1 LERPVLFAVLARSP
15 DEEDA
20 DDDQRH
26 GEDEDDDDD
35 LGRELHATKG
45 SERGYPSPSSRG
57 SRRGTGATRQD
68 LSIEPGERR
77 AFWLECTE
85 RVEGRS
91 LVKGQQK
98 PKQLAKK
105 AAQKTLK
112 EKRQEKK
119 AKKKAGSGFD
129 H

>member
-1 LERPVLFAVLARSP
+1 MPEVSSF
-15 DEEDA
+15 DA
-20 DDDQRH
+20 H
-26 GEDEDDDDD
+26 
-35 LGRELHATKG
+35 LGRPQRAATGGKAAA
-45 SERGYPSPSSRG
+45 R
-57 SRRGTGATRQD
+57 
-68 LSIEPGERR
+68 
-77 AFWLECTE
+77 LEWTQQADE
-85 RVEGRS
+85 RS

-119 AKKKAGSGFD
+119 AKKKAGGAFD

>member
-1 LERPVLFAVLARSP
+1 MKHACECPAAALAEPRARGKAVTLSTRFPLDKNRCRTPGLSVKCDQTVPEVSSFDFPLRSAPRPSTGGKAAARLEWTQQA
-15 DEEDA
+15 DE
-20 DDDQRH
+20 
-26 GEDEDDDDD
+26 
-35 LGRELHATKG
+35 
-45 SERGYPSPSSRG
+45 
-57 SRRGTGATRQD
+57 
-68 LSIEPGERR
+68 
-77 AFWLECTE
+77 
-85 RVEGRS
+85 RS

-119 AKKKAGSGFD
+119 AKKKAGGAFD

>member
-1 LERPVLFAVLARSP
+1 VSSLESPLGSCPSRSTGGKAAARLEWAQQA
-15 DEEDA
+15 DE
-20 DDDQRH
+20 
-26 GEDEDDDDD
+26 
-35 LGRELHATKG
+35 
-45 SERGYPSPSSRG
+45 
-57 SRRGTGATRQD
+57 
-68 LSIEPGERR
+68 
-77 AFWLECTE
+77 
-85 RVEGRS
+85 RS

-119 AKKKAGSGFD
+119 AKKKAGGSFD

>member
-1 LERPVLFAVLARSP
+1 VSWGLPVAVERRIAARN
-15 DEEDA
+15 
-20 DDDQRH
+20 R
-26 GEDEDDDDD
+26 
-35 LGRELHATKG
+35 
-45 SERGYPSPSSRG
+45 
-57 SRRGTGATRQD
+57 RRGRIFPSA
-68 LSIEPGERR
+68 PGEKR

>member
-1 LERPVLFAVLARSP
+1 VSDPWFKRNVSP
-15 DEEDA
+15 NRA
-20 DDDQRH
+20 
-26 GEDEDDDDD
+26 
-35 LGRELHATKG
+35 G
-45 SERGYPSPSSRG
+45 SEFFCFRSVPLQRAGLEENQPFG
-57 SRRGTGATRQD
+57 LNGTQQAD
-68 LSIEPGERR
+68 E
-77 AFWLECTE
+77 
-85 RVEGRS
+85 RS

-119 AKKKAGSGFD
+119 AKKKAGGAFD